1 MLSFKLIDLIAPDR
15 SGDLAKKDLRF
26 CTFLPECVSFNLPGL
41 SKTSRPG
48 DPPKICFHAAFAED
62 TRLCPVD
69 CFKTYE
75 HATIDYRPKDTQ
87 QVDPLFLPYIRLF
100 KSVTAS
106 TLARWVK
113 SLL

>member
-1 MLSFKLIDLIAPDR
+1 MLSFKLIDLNAPDR
-15 SGDLAKKDLRF
+15 SADLAKNDVRF
-26 CTFLPECVSFNLPGL
+26 GIFLPECVSFNFPSL

-48 DPPKICFHAAFAED
+48 DPPKICFHAVFAKN

-69 CFKTYE
+69 CLKTYE
-75 HATIDYRPKDTQ
+75 HATIDYRTKDKQ
-87 QVDPLFLPYIRLF
+87 QVDPIFLPYIRLF